1 VLHVGDET
9 GDEDEVER
17 AITES
22 LISDG
27 DIAAPRIPGFGQHPS
42 SLRCLAL
49 SRQGRME
56 RPTYTRRM
64 TSVAKLAEIVDRRRD
79 EFLDSLREMVN
90 IDCGSFS
97 PGGVN
102 RIADLCEL
110 RFNAG
115 GWEIERRSHLPA
127 EGEEQLGD
135 LLIGRLSGLGGPN
148 VMLLGHMDTV
158 FSEGTARERPF
169 HTEGDRAFGPGVSD
183 MKSGLLAG
191 IFAVEALQEVGEE
204 GFGSITYVCNPD
216 EEIGSPFSG
225 TVIRQLAADVEVA
238 YVLEAARENG
248 ELVSARKG
256 VSDARIDITGRAAHA
271 GAYPERGR
279 SAVLEAAN
287 KIVAL
292 HALNRRWPGVTVN
305 VGVVS
310 GGTRPNVVAAE
321 CYLEIDIRAE
331 DESSLAQAEAEVRRI
346 AEDHTVPDIDVRLRS
361 RSWHRPMQ
369 KTPASTRL
377 VDLAREIAA
386 ELRFPLQDTASGGAS
401 DGNTTA
407 AAGVPTLDGLGPIG
421 GDWHGPE
428 EWLDLA
434 SVTPRVALLAAM
446 IARAGEALTGS

>member
-1 VLHVGDET
+1 
-9 GDEDEVER
+9 
-17 AITES
+17 
-22 LISDG
+22 
-27 DIAAPRIPGFGQHPS
+27 
-42 SLRCLAL
+42 
-49 SRQGRME
+49 
-56 RPTYTRRM
+56 M
-64 TSVAKLAEIVDRRRD
+64 TSVGKLAEIIERRRG
-79 EFLDSLREMVN
+79 EFVDSLTEMVN
-90 IDCGSFS
+90 VDCGSFS
-97 PGGVN
+97 PAGVN

-110 RFNAG
+110 RFKAG
-115 GWEIERRSHLPA
+115 GWEIERRSHHPV

-135 LLIGRLSGLGGPN
+135 LLIGRLSGLGSTN
-148 VMLLGHMDTV
+148 VMLLGHLDTV

-169 HTEGDRAFGPGVSD
+169 HIEGDRAFGPGVSD

-225 TVIRQLAADVEVA
+225 TLIRQLAADVDVA

-279 SAVLEAAN
+279 SAVLEAAH
-287 KIVAL
+287 KIIAL

-310 GGTRPNVVAAE
+310 GGTRPNVVAAD
-321 CYLEIDIRAE
+321 CRLEVDIRAE
-331 DESSLAQAEAEVRRI
+331 DEATLAEAEAEVGRI
-346 AEDHTVPDIDVRLRS
+346 AENHVVPDVTVSLLS
-361 RSWHRPMQ
+361 RSWHRPMER
-369 KTPASTRL
+369 TPTSARL
-377 VDLAREIAA
+377 VEVAKELAA
-386 ELRFPLQDTASGGAS
+386 ELGFAVEDTASGGAS

-407 AAGVPTLDGLGPIG
+407 TAGVPTLDGLGPIG

-446 IARAGEALTGS
+446 IARAGKALTGS